1 MRMVVCQLLVS
12 KASKETSFCG
22 KSLALSALVRMVQL
36 CLLLQARR
44 KNDRDWS
51 QAKHVPKKIAMST
64 SRARARR
71 CLRSSRGLSRMCA
84 VRFDMSS
91 SFSPE
96 YVKRLADLARLAMPE
111 AEIAQAA
118 ERLQR
123 IDAYVQMLRSS
134 DLLGEEPLV
143 HVGELANVLGA
154 DEPGAALSRE
164 ALEALAPAMLGEF
177 LSVPKVIDEGGGA

>member
-1 MRMVVCQLLVS
+1 
-12 KASKETSFCG
+12 
-22 KSLALSALVRMVQL
+22 
-36 CLLLQARR
+36 
-44 KNDRDWS
+44 
-51 QAKHVPKKIAMST
+51 
-64 SRARARR
+64 
-71 CLRSSRGLSRMCA
+71 MCA